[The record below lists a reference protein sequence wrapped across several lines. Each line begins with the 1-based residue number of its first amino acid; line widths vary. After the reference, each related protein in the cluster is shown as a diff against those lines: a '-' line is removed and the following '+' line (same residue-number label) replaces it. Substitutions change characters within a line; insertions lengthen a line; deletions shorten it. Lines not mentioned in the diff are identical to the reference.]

1 MSDTRTGFVLGY
13 HGCDHEVAEKIF
25 AGATLEPSA
34 KAYDWLGP
42 GSYFWEGDPRR
53 ALEWA
58 QDRAVRG
65 KLTKP
70 AVVGA
75 VIDLGNCLDLTKRS
89 DCELLADAYQSMAK
103 AFAAAGKAL
112 PENKDAPGGKPGNKL
127 LRYLDCAVIQHL
139 HKNIEDDAAE
149 DEKNGRPPTVVPFDT
164 VRGLFP
170 EGDTLYPGGGF
181 YSLTHTQIAV
191 RSVRSI
197 RGYFRPQF

>member
-13 HGCDHEVAEKIF
+13 HGCSEEVAEEIF
-25 AGATLEPSA
+25 RGTPMVPSD
-34 KAYDWLGP
+34 KDYDWLGH
-42 GSYFWEGDPRR
+42 GAYFWEGDPQR

-58 QDRAVRG
+58 NAREAQG
-65 KLTKP
+65 KIRKA

-89 DCELLADAYQSMAK
+89 DCELLADAYTSLVAAFNVAK
-103 AFAAAGKAL
+103 TLL
-112 PENKDAPGGKPGNKL
+112 PENRDPKTVRPGDKL

-139 HKNIEDDAAE
+139 HKNIEDEARE
-149 DEKNGRPPTVVPFDT
+149 QIDEGLTPSVSPFDT

-170 EGDTLYPGGGF
+170 EGENLYPGGGF

-191 RSVRSI
+191 RTDTSI
-197 RGYFRPQF
+197 VGYFRPR